1 MNDSLYLEMD
11 FEEALQRYIQTD
23 PTEMGIAG
31 VANMKKNKIDNL
43 MLAFESKAHI
53 DQNGIEFW

>member
-31 VANMKKNKIDNL
+31 VANIKKNKIDNL
-43 MLAFESKAHI
+43 MLAFAK
-53 DQNGIEFW
+53 